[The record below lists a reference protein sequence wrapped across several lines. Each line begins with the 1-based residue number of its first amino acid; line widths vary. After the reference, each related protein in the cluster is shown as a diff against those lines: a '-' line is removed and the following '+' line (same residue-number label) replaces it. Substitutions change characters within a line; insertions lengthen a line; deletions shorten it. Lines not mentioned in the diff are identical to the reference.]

1 MRIVAYG
8 TEAMGTLRIE
18 KGHVAGAELDGRPRR
33 GSRPRPPGEPQ
44 EGLHRPRRPRSAL
57 RESGRQ
63 QLVGL
68 AAIDPKQAIPPG
80 AQLVRSGDGTAPQ
93 QSQGHVTSTCFSPTL
108 QAEIALGLLA
118 VPRSPCS
125 GDRRR
130 FAAERAGS
138 ARARSA
144 AVLYRSGGE
153 PASAPDR
160 SSLGVRD
167 AGVPARWTGNG
178 ISIQERPG
186 QGAIALRLRGET
198 EIRLAAAVLPVDFTG
213 PVGRLLGALGARV
226 GLRLGPDEWLILC
239 NRAEEERLTPAL
251 QSFVSAHSGSAVGIE
266 NGTLSIQCAGSRAH
280 LLLNKGTS
288 LDLHRRSFAPGRC
301 AATGFG
307 KIRVVLWRQE
317 LEQFSLH
324 VGRSFARSFWDRLV
338 DRARMGALK
347 PPAQGRGDDHS
358 KRQRVQNQAEAKA
371 VA

>member
-1 MRIVAYG
+1 M
-8 TEAMGTLRIE
+8 
-18 KGHVAGAELDGRPRR
+18 
-33 GSRPRPPGEPQ
+33 
-44 EGLHRPRRPRSAL
+44 
-57 RESGRQ
+57 
-63 QLVGL
+63 
-68 AAIDPKQAIPPG
+68 
-80 AQLVRSGDGTAPQ
+80 
-93 QSQGHVTSTCFSPTL
+93 
-108 QAEIALGLLA
+108 
-118 VPRSPCS
+118 
-125 GDRRR
+125 
-130 FAAERAGS
+130 
-138 ARARSA
+138 
-144 AVLYRSGGE
+144 
-153 PASAPDR
+153 PDR

-213 PVGRLLGALGARV
+213 RVGWAAQASGVV

-251 QSFVSAHSGSAVGIE
+251 QSFVSAHSGSAVGIG

-324 VGRSFARSFWDRLV
+324 VGRSFARSFWDWLV
-338 DRARMGALK
+338 DSAREWA
-347 PPAQGRGDDHS
+347 R
-358 KRQRVQNQAEAKA
+358 
-371 VA
+371 